1 MMEKVFRKIRTITV
15 PPVFAAAFLI
25 LLYLT
30 YMDQF
35 GSLVHLLGA
44 LFFLSVLPTLAYP
57 LQKYLPKY
65 RDKGRAGQR
74 TLAMLFSFVGYL
86 LGTVTAFA
94 FSAPAMLKLIYV
106 EYLLCGIGMLVL
118 NKVFKIKA
126 SGHACGIVGPVIM
139 CLYFGLYI
147 PAMIGA
153 LLVLPVYISS
163 VKTGQHTLPQL
174 FGGSTIPAFM
184 LLFSV
189 SAGLLIG

>member
-15 PPVFAAAFLI
+15 PPVFAAV
-25 LLYLT
+25 LLVLVYLT
-30 YMDQF
+30 HPDYI
-35 GSLVHLLGA
+35 GSIGHLLGA

-57 LQKYLPKY
+57 MQKYIPKFKD
-65 RDKGRAGQR
+65 RGRAGQR

-94 FSAPAMLKLIYV
+94 FSAPAELQLIYMV
-106 EYLLCGIGMLVL
+106 YLLCGIGMLVL

-126 SGHACGIVGPVIM
+126 SGHACGSVGPVIM

-153 LLVLPVYISS
+153 VLVLSVFISS
-163 VKTGQHTLPQL
+163 IRTGQHTLPQL
-174 FGGSTIPAFM
+174 FCGSTIPAFM
-184 LLFSV
+184 LFFTV
-189 SAGLLIG
+189 TAGMLVG